1 MLSSSVDSWLA
12 RYSARQRKGAL
23 RGILPT
29 RDVETPVGTVRV
41 YDSGSE
47 KPCVIL
53 VPDGPNVIEHYE
65 HLISLLSPS
74 LRVVCFDMPGFGHS
88 VPRSSYGHSLDQGAG
103 AVLGVLDRLGIRRA
117 TLAFSCA
124 NGFYALRAAQIAPE
138 RVSNLVLSQT
148 PSLAAMRAWIVRN
161 IASPLRVPVAGQ
173 VIAWI
178 TRRKVAQ
185 GWYRIALPWTSEP
198 RPFQDKALDAFAD
211 GACFCLA
218 GIVQGLSRE
227 RDAALNDTTTPLVM
241 IWGTK
246 DRSHKYTDPKSLHAC
261 ASQAEILQFEDCG
274 HFPDVEQ
281 PARFAAILLDRAR
294 RHA

>member
-1 MLSSSVDSWLA
+1 MLGSTVDSWLA
-12 RYSARQRKGAL
+12 RYSARQRKAAPGVA
-23 RGILPT
+23 LPT
-29 RDVETPVGTVRV
+29 RDVETPVGPVRV

-47 KPCVIL
+47 KPCVVL

-65 HLISLLSPS
+65 HLISLLAPN

-88 VPRSSYGHSLDQGAG
+88 VPRSSYGHSLDEGAR
-103 AVLGVLDRLGIRRA
+103 AVIGVLDRLGIQRA
-117 TLAFSCA
+117 TLALSCA

-148 PSLAAMRAWIVRN
+148 PSIAAMRAWIGRN
-161 IASPLRVPVAGQ
+161 ISSPLRVPVVGQ
-173 VIAWI
+173 VLAW
-178 TRRKVAQ
+178 TVRRKVAG
-185 GWYRIALPWTSEP
+185 GWYQVALPRTSEP
-198 RPFQDKALDAFAD
+198 GPFRDKALDALAK

-227 RDAALNDTTTPLVM
+227 HDAALNDTMTPLVM
-241 IWGTK
+241 IWGMK
-246 DRSHKYTDPKSLHAC
+246 DRSHKHTDPTSLQAC
-261 ASQAEILQFEDCG
+261 APRAEILQFEDCG

-281 PARFAAILLDRAR
+281 PARFAAILLERAR